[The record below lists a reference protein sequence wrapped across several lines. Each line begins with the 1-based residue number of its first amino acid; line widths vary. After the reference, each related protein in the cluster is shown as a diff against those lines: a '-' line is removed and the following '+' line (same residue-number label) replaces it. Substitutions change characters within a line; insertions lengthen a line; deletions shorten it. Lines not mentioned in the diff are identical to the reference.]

1 MLPGRCS
8 KRWTRKAPAF
18 SPTPYVQFLTRQH
31 LTRCNQCP
39 STDEKR
45 SACKLQVCSLDSSH
59 TCISTSSLSPLP
71 NERFHEL
78 LDLNVRGCLRRSPPC
93 STLLRPLSTSLRLL
107 LYWPTRP
114 GWRYRSFLCVLS
126 ARQGSLNHILR
137 FSKIFQY
144 EDISCISDAELGHPI
159 VQ

>member
-1 MLPGRCS
+1 MDKEGPPILSNPLCAIPD
-8 KRWTRKAPAF
+8 APALDKMQP
-18 SPTPYVQFLTRQH
+18 SP
-31 LTRCNQCP
+31 
-39 STDEKR
+39 SADEKR
-45 SACKLQVCSLDSSH
+45 SACKQQVCSLDSSH

-114 GWRYRSFLCVLS
+114 GWRDRSFLCVLS